1 MEYKQICQIILNVT
15 IISSFIGIFFFTY
28 ASTVEKQILED
39 QSKYIAETMADNV
52 KNFIPGDVK
61 QDIVKTLNKPDL
73 SQQDKDAEDSNK
85 KLRKKALIVLGT
97 LFIVGIIATF
107 VVSKIG
113 NIGFHIV
120 KEAIVILFFVALTE
134 FLFLNIITRNYK
146 VADPNFVTSEMLKSV
161 RKVYSEDSCKQV

>member
-1 MEYKQICQIILNVT
+1 MEYRQICQIILNVT

-28 ASTVEKQILED
+28 AATVEKEILED

-52 KNFIPGDVK
+52 KIFLPENVK
-61 QDIVKTLNKPDL
+61 QEIANDLQEPDL
-73 SQQDKDAEDSNK
+73 SKEDKDAEESNK
-85 KLRKKALIVLGT
+85 ELRNKALVVLGI
-97 LFIVGIIATF
+97 LFIVGILATF

-113 NIGFHIV
+113 NIGFHVV
-120 KEAIVILFFVALTE
+120 KEAIIILLFVALTE

-161 RKVYSEDSCKQV
+161 RKVYSEDSCNKV